1 MKIKIGDIYRNKM
14 INGPIEVTAILKNGL
29 VEVKDRY
36 GSKFFLP
43 YLNLLTIQTELEFE
57 EERR

>member
-1 MKIKIGDIYRNKM
+1 MKIKIGDIYGNKM

-43 YLNLLTIQTELEFE
+43 YLNLLAIQTELEFE
-57 EERR
+57 KERR